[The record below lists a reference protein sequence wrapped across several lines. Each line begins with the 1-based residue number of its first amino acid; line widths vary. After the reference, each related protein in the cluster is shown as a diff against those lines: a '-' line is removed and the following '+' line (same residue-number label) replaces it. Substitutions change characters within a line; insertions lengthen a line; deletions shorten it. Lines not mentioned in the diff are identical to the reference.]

1 MNLDRQRILEAMATI
16 GTANPGDPRLFLAP
30 RSLKRILNPA
40 TVVVLGARGSGKS
53 ELAAHLTQSI
63 ETPGAFQKFLKDKPY
78 PFHCFD
84 AFSQR
89 GPVHPEASVLDS
101 FIQHGDDERL
111 RHFWVSTTFLQFSR
125 KIAEIVP
132 EVESI
137 FPDIFEVMKHTGGD
151 PRRMIQVFPAA
162 FCLSSLDSFERH
174 LLEELKNQSIPLL
187 YGYPLLAVYDDLDTV
202 GAFDFELRRRFIRA
216 LLVLWTTL
224 STRYKHLRAKIFLP
238 SDLFD
243 LRLFDAPDASKLMAR
258 AERLEWDTL
267 SLYRLVLRHLGA
279 QGEDLRAWLGTFGLR
294 FQEEGESGWV
304 PEEPSEESLK
314 RWLTETL
321 RAVVAVSGTRSAVQ
335 QWIPNRLRDGKD
347 QVAPR
352 SMLGFF
358 RESARIAL
366 SRPPRA
372 SWGRLLSVEDAV
384 GALSRVGEFRIGEIR
399 EVYPWVDRMEALR
412 GRVLPLPREQV
423 EALLGRDPARRVRET
438 APREGHLVT
447 ADLVRLGLLRELEG
461 GDRIDVPDLFVST
474 FGILRGAEVPPSQA
488 TSR

>member
-1 MNLDRQRILEAMATI
+1 LY
-16 GTANPGDPRLFLAP
+16 
-30 RSLKRILNPA
+30 LNA
-40 TVVVLGARGSGKS
+40 
-53 ELAAHLTQSI
+53 
-63 ETPGAFQKFLKDKPY
+63 
-78 PFHCFD
+78 
-84 AFSQR
+84 
-89 GPVHPEASVLDS
+89 
-101 FIQHGDDERL
+101 
-111 RHFWVSTTFLQFSR
+111 
-125 KIAEIVP
+125 
-132 EVESI
+132 
-137 FPDIFEVMKHTGGD
+137 
-151 PRRMIQVFPAA
+151 
-162 FCLSSLDSFERH
+162 LDSFEKN
-174 LLEELKNQSIPLL
+174 LSEELDRNSIPLL

-243 LRLFDAPDASKLMAR
+243 LRLFDMPDASKLMAR
-258 AERLEWDTL
+258 AERLEWDTS

-279 QGEDLRAWLGTFGLR
+279 QGEEIRAWLGTFGLR
-294 FQEEGESGWV
+294 FQEEGESGWL

-314 RWLTETL
+314 LWLTETL
-321 RAVVAVSGTRSAVQ
+321 RAVVAVKGTRSAVS

-384 GALSRVGEFRIGEIR
+384 GALSRVGEFRVSEIR

-412 GRVLPLPREQV
+412 GRVLPLSREQV
-423 EALLGRDPARRVRET
+423 EALLERDPPRPVRVT
-438 APREGHLVT
+438 DPREGHLVA

-461 GDRIDVPDLFVST
+461 GDRLDVPDLFVST
-474 FGILRGAEVPPSQA
+474 FGILRSAEAPPSQA
-488 TSR
+488 AAP

>member
-1 MNLDRQRILEAMATI
+1 MSLDRQRILEAMAAI
-16 GTANPGDPRLFLAP
+16 GTANPGDPRVFLAP
-30 RSLKRILNPA
+30 RSLKRILNPS

-53 ELAAHLTQSI
+53 ELAAFLSQR
-63 ETPGAFQKFLKDKPY
+63 PGDFSALEVHGIDRRIY
-78 PFHCFD
+78 FD
-84 AFSQR
+84 AFSQKTTQQPDATTLDEWVISKNEEEIR
-89 GPVHPEASVLDS
+89 FFWLKWLLLRLLDGIGSSPPEPIDLERQNLAVRDPGALFQDAQSKDITHKLDV
-101 FIQHGDDERL
+101 FDRE
-111 RHFWVSTTFLQFSR
+111 VSRWNGTTDWC
-125 KIAEIVP
+125 V
-132 EVESI
+132 
-137 FPDIFEVMKHTGGD
+137 
-151 PRRMIQVFPAA
+151 
-162 FCLSSLDSFERH
+162 
-174 LLEELKNQSIPLL
+174 
-187 YGYPLLAVYDDLDTV
+187 AVYDDLDTV

-224 STRYKHLRAKIFLP
+224 STRYKNLRAKIFLP

-243 LRLFDAPDASKLMAR
+243 LRLFDTPDASKLMAR
-258 AERLEWDTL
+258 AERLEWDVP

-279 QGEDLRAWLGTFGLR
+279 QGEDVRDWLGTFGLR
-294 FQEEGESGWV
+294 FQESGESGWI

-321 RAVVAVSGTRSAVQ
+321 RAVVAVNGTRSAVQ

-366 SRPPRA
+366 SRAPGA
-372 SWGRLLSVEDAV
+372 SRGRLLAVEDAV
-384 GALSRVGEFRIGEIR
+384 DALSRVGEFRVGEIR

-412 GRVLPLPREQV
+412 GRVLPLSREQV
-423 EALLGRDPARRVRET
+423 EVLLERDPPRRVRET
-438 APREGHLVT
+438 AAREGHLVT

-474 FGILRGAEVPPSQA
+474 FGILRGEGAPPANEASPPSRSDIPA
-488 TSR
+488 